1 MRIIVTGAHG
11 LVGSALLRSLLAD
24 GHQVTALV
32 RRQSSGG
39 LPAGVSEVQWDPAA
53 GRLDAAQLEGDD
65 AAVHLAGENIAEG
78 RWTEEKKRRIR
89 ESRVRGTRL
98 LSETLA
104 RLARRPR
111 VLVAASAVG
120 IYGDRGNEVLTEES
134 AAGADFLAQVCKE
147 WEAAT
152 EPARAA
158 GVRVVNLRIGVV
170 LAREGGALQKMLP
183 PFKLGVGGKIGD
195 GSHYMSWIALDDVVG
210 VIRHAL
216 AVESLQGPVNTVAP
230 EAVTNA
236 EFTKAL
242 GRALNRP
249 TFFPVPLFG
258 LRLAYG
264 ELADVLTASQRVAPA
279 RLEATNYQ
287 FKHPT
292 LEGALRRAL
301 DAGR

>member
-195 GSHYMSWIALDDVVG
+195 GSHYMSWIVLDDVVG

-279 RLEATNYQ
+279 RLEATNYR